1 MKQALAGLLVLIVL
15 TVAGPAAEAAI
26 FDAFD
31 PVNSVD
37 PDTLTVLDRF
47 SWDGA
52 NHFVFVFNGADFT
65 AFGVNLN
72 GNGEPVPDFAI
83 DSRGFSYFWAQFLS
97 DGTTDMYGSNNGLGW
112 VYIGN
117 FR

>member
-1 MKQALAGLLVLIVL
+1 MKQALAALLVLIVL
-15 TVAGPAAEAAI
+15 TFAGMAAEAAI

-31 PVNSVD
+31 PVNAVN

-72 GNGEPVPDFAI
+72 SNGEPVPDFII
-83 DSRGFSYFWAQFLS
+83 DPRGFTYFWAQFFD
-97 DGTTDMYGSNNGLGW
+97 DGTTDLFGSNNGLAW
-112 VYIGN
+112 IFIGT